1 MKELLF
7 KRKKRFFL
15 YLIACFFPII
25 REFIEIGVFG
35 LLAKAIY
42 VGEMGFFIKA
52 AIVAAIYV
60 PLTFFLQFASR
71 LMRIKYM
78 RDTVFDVRK
87 AAFDNILAASYREF
101 AKRSKETYISNL
113 INDVNIFERDYF
125 INLLNIIYNGGLY
138 AFALIIAFFIDWK
151 MALVLLAISLFIVLI
166 SKSAE
171 KRTARLQKEL
181 SEANEKMTLNVGN
194 VFNGLEIIKL
204 NNIESKFLE
213 SAERVIDDVERRKCH
228 FRFFTESQRNLTYVP
243 GIIAS
248 IGLMLYLIFRSEGGS
263 DYSLIMVSVLLA
275 NKILYSLPNIFP
287 RLNVLKASVDIYK
300 KITTPLAA
308 GAVREKDLP
317 FRFEKEIRVENLRF
331 SYGEKQVLKDV
342 SFVIEKGKKYLI
354 KGASG
359 VGKSTLV
366 KLLAMTYD
374 DYLGRITAD
383 GVEYRAIN
391 EKSFNDA
398 IAFVYQEVFLFEDT
412 LGNNIALYKPL
423 PEETLKKAIDGAGL
437 RPLIAAR
444 PEGVETAVA
453 ENGKNL
459 SGGERQRISI
469 ARAIAKSAEIIFV
482 DEGTSA
488 LDEKLGREIEK
499 TFLSL
504 PATVI
509 SVSHRYYKGVSE
521 LYDYVLEIKNGKIR
535 VYSGK
540 DYFASEVSYV

>member
-1 MKELLF
+1 M
-7 KRKKRFFL
+7 
-15 YLIACFFPII
+15 
-25 REFIEIGVFG
+25 
-35 LLAKAIY
+35 
-42 VGEMGFFIKA
+42 
-52 AIVAAIYV
+52 
-60 PLTFFLQFASR
+60 
-71 LMRIKYM
+71 
-78 RDTVFDVRK
+78 
-87 AAFDNILAASYREF
+87 
-101 AKRSKETYISNL
+101 
-113 INDVNIFERDYF
+113 
-125 INLLNIIYNGGLY
+125 
-138 AFALIIAFFIDWK
+138 
-151 MALVLLAISLFIVLI
+151 
-166 SKSAE
+166 
-171 KRTARLQKEL
+171 
-181 SEANEKMTLNVGN
+181 
-194 VFNGLEIIKL
+194 
-204 NNIESKFLE
+204 
-213 SAERVIDDVERRKCH
+213 
-228 FRFFTESQRNLTYVP
+228 
-243 GIIAS
+243 
-248 IGLMLYLIFRSEGGS
+248 
-263 DYSLIMVSVLLA
+263 
-275 NKILYSLPNIFP
+275 
-287 RLNVLKASVDIYK
+287 
-300 KITTPLAA
+300 
-308 GAVREKDLP
+308 
-317 FRFEKEIRVENLRF
+317 
-331 SYGEKQVLKDV
+331 
-342 SFVIEKGKKYLI
+342 
-354 KGASG
+354 
-359 VGKSTLV
+359 V

-459 SGGERQRISI
+459 SSGERQRISI